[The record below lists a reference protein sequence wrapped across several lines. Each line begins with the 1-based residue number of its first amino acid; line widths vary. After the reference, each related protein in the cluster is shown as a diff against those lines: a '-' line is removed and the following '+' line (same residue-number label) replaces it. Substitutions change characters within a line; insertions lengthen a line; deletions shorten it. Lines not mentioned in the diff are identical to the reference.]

1 MRIRV
6 LPYQFRNPSEYRTR
20 AVLYVHVLSNSPFK
34 RECNFE
40 TARTLL
46 RKHVWYVIMQL
57 LVWRDS
63 VPGDSKRKVQW
74 MYACKN
80 LEHICL
86 MLYEATTPWVV
97 WPCDGNFPQDFQIKD
112 CLPLIDFVNWP
123 MTPLIFHCHLTSSY
137 FSNFVL
143 DDYSGESKGCCRCFP
158 KVCFCW
164 YQLDVKVKEFCSR
177 NFEGRVMFHK
187 KLRVLR
193 ES

>member
-6 LPYQFRNPSEYRTR
+6 LPYQFRNPSDYRTR
-20 AVLYVHVLSNSPFK
+20 AVLYVHVFPNSPFK
-34 RECNFE
+34 REWNFE

-80 LEHICL
+80 LEHICR

-97 WPCDGNFPQDFQIKD
+97 CPCDGNFPQDFQIKD
-112 CLPLIDFVNWP
+112 CLLTMFKSVVVRTSLIDMRPRW
-123 MTPLIFHCHLTSSY
+123 
-137 FSNFVL
+137 SNSQL
-143 DDYSGESKGCCRCFP
+143 NEHAWKSIDRCTT
-158 KVCFCW
+158 W
-164 YQLDVKVKEFCSR
+164 
-177 NFEGRVMFHK
+177 GHI
-187 KLRVLR
+187 
-193 ES
+193 